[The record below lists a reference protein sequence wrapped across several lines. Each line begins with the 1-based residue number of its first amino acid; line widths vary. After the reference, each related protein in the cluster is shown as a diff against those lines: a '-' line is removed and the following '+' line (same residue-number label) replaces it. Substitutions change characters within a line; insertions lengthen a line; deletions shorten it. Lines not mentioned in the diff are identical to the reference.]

1 MTDFIETGLYRSLYS
16 YKRCLQLLKQ
26 GLVQLDQKNQK
37 KKMGEKSR
45 SATLQMDLS
54 NLLETLNLELLL
66 AKLHMHFFY
75 RECKKMLNKEGSC

>member
-1 MTDFIETGLYRSLYS
+1 MFVVVKIGS
-16 YKRCLQLLKQ
+16 CLVGSKKLE
-26 GLVQLDQKNQK
+26 

>member
-1 MTDFIETGLYRSLYS
+1 
-16 YKRCLQLLKQ
+16 
-26 GLVQLDQKNQK
+26 
-37 KKMGEKSR
+37 MGEKSR